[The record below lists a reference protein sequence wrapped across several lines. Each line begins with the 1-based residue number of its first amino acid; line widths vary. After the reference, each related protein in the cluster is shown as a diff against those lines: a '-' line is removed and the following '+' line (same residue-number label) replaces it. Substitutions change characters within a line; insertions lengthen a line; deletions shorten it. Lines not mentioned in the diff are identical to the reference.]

1 MKKRFHKLTA
11 LLLSALMVCSV
22 VTTGEV
28 SVGAAEVGVENI
40 VSESSGTTGD
50 CTWTLD
56 NDGTLW
62 ISGNGEIPDYGY
74 SVSEETWRDAPWYDY
89 REYIK
94 SVVIQDGVT
103 TVGTRAF
110 YDCIN
115 ITSVRL
121 PNTLKRLGTQV
132 FWFCESLSSINLP
145 ERLEKIESGPFG
157 YTQIKELQIPASVSE
172 IDLIHDQTVLENI
185 NVSENNLNFYSINGV
200 LFRTQDHALISYP
213 NKNSRKSYS
222 IPVGTEKI
230 ERNAFRGRNNLEEL
244 EIPGTVK
251 ELTSQNFYYNQYS
264 RVTLCEGVETINK
277 YSFLNCNIR
286 EFSVPKSVTNI
297 GDKAIGYTD
306 LDGPSPTKL
315 SDTVIYGYNQT
326 TAEEYANQ
334 NEFQFVAMD
343 SESTSDGDVSGD
355 GKIDI
360 SDVTAIQRHLAELE
374 LFTEEQ
380 LAVSDT
386 NGDGETNID
395 DATHLQLYLA
405 GYHVALGKQN

>member
-74 SVSEETWRDAPWYDY
+74 SVSEETWRDAPWYDC

-121 PNTLKRLGTQV
+121 PNTLKRLGAQV

-145 ERLEKIESGPFG
+145 ERLEKIESGIG
-157 YTQIKELQIPASVSE
+157 HIYDVLAKMKSE
-172 IDLIHDQTVLENI
+172 E
-185 NVSENNLNFYSINGV
+185 
-200 LFRTQDHALISYP
+200 
-213 NKNSRKSYS
+213 
-222 IPVGTEKI
+222 
-230 ERNAFRGRNNLEEL
+230 
-244 EIPGTVK
+244 
-251 ELTSQNFYYNQYS
+251 
-264 RVTLCEGVETINK
+264 
-277 YSFLNCNIR
+277 
-286 EFSVPKSVTNI
+286 
-297 GDKAIGYTD
+297 
-306 LDGPSPTKL
+306 
-315 SDTVIYGYNQT
+315 
-326 TAEEYANQ
+326 
-334 NEFQFVAMD
+334 
-343 SESTSDGDVSGD
+343 
-355 GKIDI
+355 
-360 SDVTAIQRHLAELE
+360 
-374 LFTEEQ
+374 
-380 LAVSDT
+380 
-386 NGDGETNID
+386 
-395 DATHLQLYLA
+395 
-405 GYHVALGKQN
+405 